1 VPRQNI
7 LIVTDDAVT
16 TTDLQTGLIG
26 AGYVV
31 RRAESA
37 SEALLMLERRRA
49 DLILMS
55 LMLPDADG
63 LMLCATLKTQF
74 WSPIIVLTGR
84 TGTVD
89 RALALESGALDVLN
103 TPVDV
108 DALLALVQ
116 AAVQTPVSA
125 LRSE

>member
-1 VPRQNI
+1 MPRQNI

-63 LMLCATLKTQF
+63 LMLCAT
-74 WSPIIVLTGR
+74 
-84 TGTVD
+84 
-89 RALALESGALDVLN
+89 
-103 TPVDV
+103 
-108 DALLALVQ
+108 
-116 AAVQTPVSA
+116 
-125 LRSE
+125 